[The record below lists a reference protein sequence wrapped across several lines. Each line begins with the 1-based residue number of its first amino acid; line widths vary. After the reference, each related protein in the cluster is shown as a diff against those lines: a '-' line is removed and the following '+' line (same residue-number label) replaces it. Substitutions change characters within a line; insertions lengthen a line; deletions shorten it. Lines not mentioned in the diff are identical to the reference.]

1 VSCSAGNSR
10 EAGTLAD
17 VSGVVFVEG
26 DSDKAALETL
36 AERLGRDLEAEAVS
50 IVSMG
55 GASSLAEFMKH
66 VLDST
71 GPGTNLAGLCDEAE
85 ANHFR
90 GALERVGLGSDLSI
104 SQMESLGFFVCI
116 RDLEDEL
123 IRSLGTAA
131 IEGILAAQGE
141 LRKFRKFQ
149 NQPHWRGEPI
159 DRQFHRFTGIKS
171 GRKIRYGRVLV
182 EALDLTRIPRPLEG
196 VLASI

>member
-1 VSCSAGNSR
+1 MRLEAASLR
-10 EAGTLAD
+10 EAGILGD
-17 VSGVVFVEG
+17 VSAVVFVEG
-26 DSDKAALETL
+26 ESDKAALETL

-55 GASSLAEFMKH
+55 GASSLADFMNH

-71 GPGTNLAGLCDEAE
+71 ARGTKLAGLCDEAE
-85 ANHFR
+85 ANQFR
-90 GALERVGLGSDLSI
+90 RALESVGLGSGLSL
-104 SQMESLGFFVCI
+104 SDMESLGFFVCV

-123 IRSLGTAA
+123 IRSLGTGA
-131 IEGILAAQGE
+131 IEGILTGQGE

-149 NQPHWRGEPI
+149 NQPHWRGEPM